1 MSTYQHREVV
11 ESPAGAASAVTRSRR
26 FSPGQ
31 FIGGAAGIVL
41 VVVGII
47 AVTRT
52 GIDSSLNRPIT
63 DIGGLSQSALAGLV
77 EIGAGLIIVLSA
89 ASIAY
94 RGVMGTFGALLVVAG
109 IITAAASFK
118 MSLDLGAD
126 HATGWFVAIL
136 GAVAVV
142 GSLLP
147 SFLHTERVVS
157 SDGPV
162 APSHL

>member
-1 MSTYQHREVV
+1 MSTYQHRETV
-11 ESPAGAASAVTRSRR
+11 ESPTGAASAVTRSHR

-31 FIGGAAGIVL
+31 LLGGAAGIVL

-63 DIGGLSQSALAGLV
+63 DIAGLSQSALVGLI

-109 IITAAASFK
+109 IITAAANFK

-147 SFLHTERVVS
+147 SFLRTERVVAS
-157 SDGPV
+157 SEP
-162 APSHL
+162 AIRA